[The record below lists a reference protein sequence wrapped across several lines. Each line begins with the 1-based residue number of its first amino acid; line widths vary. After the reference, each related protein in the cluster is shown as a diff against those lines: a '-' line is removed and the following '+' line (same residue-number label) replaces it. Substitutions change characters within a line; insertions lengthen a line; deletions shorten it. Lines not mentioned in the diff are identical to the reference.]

1 MSSYNINT
9 GNQLIT
15 TGKPLVMGIL
25 NATPDSFFEGSRCMT
40 ENLIENRIKQIIDE
54 GGSII
59 DIGAYSSRPDAQH
72 IDTKEEWR
80 RLETA
85 LRILRDQYPDVITSV
100 DTFRSEIAKRAVEEY
115 GVNMINDISG
125 GEMDRSMFATIGEL
139 KVPYIMM
146 HMKGTPQTMQQ
157 HCDYK
162 DLFQDIALYF
172 SAKIEQLREL
182 GVNDI
187 IIDPGF
193 GFSKTLEQNYELLAK
208 LEHFSIFEHPI
219 LVGVSRKSMIYKLL
233 DIKPEEALNGTSVIH
248 TVALRKG
255 ADILR
260 VHDVKEA
267 VQCVEITEMIK
278 RY

>member
-157 HCDYK
+157 HCDYN

-172 SAKIEQLREL
+172 SGKIEQLREL

>member
-157 HCDYK
+157 HCDYN

-172 SAKIEQLREL
+172 SGKIEQLREV

-233 DIKPEEALNGTSVIH
+233 GIKPEEALNGTSVIH

>member
-85 LRILRDQYPDVITSV
+85 LRILRNQYPDVITSV

-172 SAKIEQLREL
+172 SGKIEQLREL

>member
-115 GVNMINDISG
+115 GVNMVNDISG

-157 HCDYK
+157 HCDYN

-172 SAKIEQLREL
+172 SGKIEQLREL

-233 DIKPEEALNGTSVIH
+233 DIKPEEALNGTSIIH

>member
-15 TGKPLVMGIL
+15 TGKPLIMGIL

-157 HCDYK
+157 HCDYN

-172 SAKIEQLREL
+172 SGKIEQLREL

>member
-15 TGKPLVMGIL
+15 TGKPLIMGIL

-157 HCDYK
+157 HCDYN

-172 SAKIEQLREL
+172 SGKIEQLREL

-233 DIKPEEALNGTSVIH
+233 GIKPEEALNGTSVIH

>member
-157 HCDYK
+157 HCDYNE
-162 DLFQDIALYF
+162 LFQDIALYF

-233 DIKPEEALNGTSVIH
+233 GIKPEEALNGTSVIH

>member
-15 TGKPLVMGIL
+15 TCKPLVMGIL

-157 HCDYK
+157 HCDYN

-172 SAKIEQLREL
+172 SGKIEQLREL

-233 DIKPEEALNGTSVIH
+233 GIKPEEALNGTSVIH

-267 VQCVEITEMIK
+267 VQCVEIIEMIK

>member
-85 LRILRDQYPDVITSV
+85 LRILRNQYPDVITSV

-157 HCDYK
+157 HCDYN

-172 SAKIEQLREL
+172 SGKIEQLREL

>member
-72 IDTKEEWR
+72 IDIKEEWR

-157 HCDYK
+157 HCDYN

-172 SAKIEQLREL
+172 SGKIEQLREL

>member
-146 HMKGTPQTMQQ
+146 HMKGTPQTKQQ
-157 HCDYK
+157 HCDYN

-172 SAKIEQLREL
+172 SGKIEQLREL

-233 DIKPEEALNGTSVIH
+233 GIKPEEALNGTSVIH

>member
-115 GVNMINDISG
+115 GVNMVNDISG

-157 HCDYK
+157 HCDYN

-172 SAKIEQLREL
+172 SGKIEQLREL

-233 DIKPEEALNGTSVIH
+233 DIKPEEALNGTSAIH

>member
-157 HCDYK
+157 HCDYN

-172 SAKIEQLREL
+172 SGKIEQLREL

-233 DIKPEEALNGTSVIH
+233 GIKPEEALNGTSVIH

>member
-157 HCDYK
+157 HCDYN

-172 SAKIEQLREL
+172 SGKIEQLREL

-267 VQCVEITEMIK
+267 VQCVEITEMMK

>member
-172 SAKIEQLREL
+172 SGKIEQLREL

>member
-157 HCDYK
+157 HCDYN

-172 SAKIEQLREL
+172 SEKIEQLREL